1 MILPR
6 VITKPDYSRELGRL
20 GLLPV
25 LKQLAENS
33 NSNVSRFI
41 CQTLLGM
48 VQSGKGNEFVKDFIE
63 IGLLPWVA
71 EMATSSS
78 EFVSRY
84 AFQLLAAVF
93 TFLEHD
99 IRDVRAYD
107 RARSPIT
114 PMILEFEFVV

>member
-1 MILPR
+1 
-6 VITKPDYSRELGRL
+6 
-20 GLLPV
+20 
-25 LKQLAENS
+25 
-33 NSNVSRFI
+33 
-41 CQTLLGM
+41 M
-48 VQSGKGNEFVKDFIE
+48 VQSGKGNDFVKDFIE

-107 RARSPIT
+107 SAPSPSTPRTWNRSSWSNAHFNCGRST
-114 PMILEFEFVV
+114 W